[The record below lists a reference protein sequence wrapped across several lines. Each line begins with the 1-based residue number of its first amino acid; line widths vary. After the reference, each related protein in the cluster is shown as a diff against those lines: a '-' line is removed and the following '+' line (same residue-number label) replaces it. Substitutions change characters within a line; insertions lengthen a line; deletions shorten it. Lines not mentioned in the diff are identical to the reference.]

1 MNPEAVQAALTLDRL
16 ISYGGFVL
24 WAGTLTFWS
33 LIWPGGHRDR
43 RLFGLALAGAGLLM
57 AGTVAEPLIRLGLGD
72 QPLTEFAPPLVGAA
86 VLVRLAVLI
95 ASAFFLV
102 DLVSAAVT
110 GGRRVVAIIAVTVVA
125 ATMAIQP
132 SANGGGDTVLATLGA
147 VGYLL
152 ATAAWLG
159 GLGGL
164 ALVLRPGGT
173 ARPSDHLL
181 ARFSPVAMLSLV
193 VLVVIGAGAA
203 LAASGGPDGQSDVR
217 FWPVVAVKI
226 GFLGALLFLVSQFRR
241 YAARVAFRQLYH
253 LPAGGARTIQARNRL
268 TLVFGM
274 EVAVAF
280 AVLITIGLLLMVAQA
295 G

>member
-1 MNPEAVQAALTLDRL
+1 MNSEALQMALTLDRL
-16 ISYGGFVL
+16 INYGGFVL
-24 WAGTLTFWS
+24 WAGTLAFWS

-43 RLFGLALAGAGLLM
+43 RLFGLALAGAGLLTV
-57 AGTVAEPLIRLGLGD
+57 GSVAEPLIRLWLGG
-72 QPLTEFAPPLVGAA
+72 QTLEQVAPPLAGAA

-95 ASAFFLV
+95 GSAFFLA
-102 DLVSAAVT
+102 DLVAAAVT
-110 GGRRVVAIIAVTVVA
+110 GARRIVAIIAVVVVA

-132 SANGGGDTVLATLGA
+132 GAAGERGTVLLTLGA
-147 VGYLL
+147 VAYLL

-164 ALVLRPGGT
+164 ALVFRPGGKV
-173 ARPSDHLL
+173 RPADHLL
-181 ARFSPVAMLSLV
+181 TRFSPVAMLSLV
-193 VLVVIGAGAA
+193 VLVVIGAAAAVATSGA
-203 LAASGGPDGQSDVR
+203 PDGPGDVR
-217 FWPVVAVKI
+217 FWLVLAAKI
-226 GFLGALLFLVSQFRR
+226 GFLAALLLVVSMFRR

-253 LPAGGARTIQARNRL
+253 LPAGGARTVQARGRL

-280 AVLITIGLLLMVAQA
+280 AVLITTGLLMMVAQT

>member
-1 MNPEAVQAALTLDRL
+1 MNPEALQTALTLDRL
-16 ISYGGFVL
+16 ISYAGFVL
-24 WAGTLTFWS
+24 WAGTLAFWS

-43 RLFGLALAGAGLLM
+43 RLFGLALAGAGLLIV
-57 AGTVAEPLIRLGLGD
+57 GTVAEPLIRLGLAG
-72 QPLTEFAPPLVGAA
+72 QALAEFAPPFAGAA
-86 VLVRLAVLI
+86 ALVRLAVLI
-95 ASAFFLV
+95 GSAFFLT

-110 GGRRVVAIIAVTVVA
+110 GARRIVAIIAVIVVA
-125 ATMAIQP
+125 ATMAVQP
-132 SANGGGDTVLATLGA
+132 AAAGDRGTVLLTLGA

-173 ARPSDHLL
+173 ARPADHLL
-181 ARFSPVAMLSLV
+181 TRFSPVAMLSLI
-193 VLVVIGAGAA
+193 VLVVIGVGAA
-203 LAASGGPDGQSDVR
+203 LATSGGPDGQDNLR
-217 FWPVVAVKI
+217 FWLLLAVKI
-226 GFLGALLFLVSQFRR
+226 GFLLGLLLLVSLFRR

-253 LPAGGARTIQARNRL
+253 LPAGGARTVQARGRL

-280 AVLITIGLLLMVAQA
+280 AVLITTGLLMMVAQA